1 MQFDWPIHAN
11 RQLDQ
16 GEEAARAGVAGFLAR
31 RLEQNRSCG
40 LVLLGQTGAARV
52 AIGELNV
59 LTVCTASSADI
70 LASPALKQQV
80 WRDLLP
86 LIRSR

>member
-16 GEEAARAGVAGFLAR
+16 GELAARAGVAGFLAR
-31 RLEQNRSCG
+31 RLEQNRSRG
-40 LVLLGQTGAARV
+40 LVLLGQAGAARV
-52 AIGELNV
+52 PLGELNV
-59 LTVCTASSADI
+59 LTVCTASSAEM
-70 LASPALKQQV
+70 LSSPVMKQQV